1 MFRRERMVAVSL
13 DEPIE
18 PRFRSDD
25 PPRNQEGFS
34 AAKSVRQARTLIRW
48 IQRKDEGTDV
58 ERGAF
63 VDKYYFPS

>member
-1 MFRRERMVAVSL
+1 MVTMCL

-18 PRFRSDD
+18 SRFRNDD

-48 IQRKDEGTDV
+48 IQRKDEETDV